1 MTEIDRIGKDRLG
14 LEQKTT
20 GQDNNVQTGTGLE
33 RTGKENQLI
42 FCDHLIV
49 SLSLLVFK
57 AIIRQ
62 ITYQALNYRAII

>member
-1 MTEIDRIGKDRLG
+1 MTEIDRIGKDRTG

-33 RTGKENQLI
+33 RTENLREGKSIN
-42 FCDHLIV
+42 FCDHLKV

-62 ITYQALNYRAII
+62 IT